1 MFHDARNEA
10 STGIKKISLLYLL
23 AEQLMSQIILFLK
36 KNKGTPHMWS
46 FGS

>member
-10 STGIKKISLLYLL
+10 STGIKKISLLHRL

-36 KNKGTPHMWS
+36 KNKGTPHMWY